1 MTDLSSATLSAT
13 QNAFR
18 GTSPRR
24 RGRIHGLP
32 AVGSLPSRRDLRP
45 RRRGGSVV
53 EDSLGQLIFDGD
65 REEVIVSTPNLSR
78 D

>member
-1 MTDLSSATLSAT
+1 MDA
-13 QNAFR
+13 
-18 GTSPRR
+18 GTCSGVGSTGRR
-24 RGRIHGLP
+24 RGRLRGLP
-32 AVGSLPSRRDLRP
+32 TVGSLPSRRDLRP

-65 REEVIVSTPNLSR
+65 REEVI